1 MSNSARLSVPYP
13 VVAVRL
19 VTVALLGI
27 GFIGSGFAQNSFLWG
42 TSSTTGV
49 EQGGGLYMLDPNS
62 GAADLVGF
70 SGVTNAQRS
79 VSISGIDFHPR
90 TGVLYGV
97 VGGSGFGN
105 PGSDLIT
112 IDAETGVGTIVG
124 TISGSG
130 FDPSDQTPPS
140 GCGSLAFAPDG
151 RLFAGC
157 WEGEVGPTQGK
168 ILEIDPETGAVLEL
182 HATTNGE
189 LLTGLAFTPEGV
201 LWGSRGGNIGEGP
214 AVLYTVDP
222 DTGTILSTLPLSD
235 ADARVSSLAFAP
247 DGTLYASL
255 PQESTLATIS
265 RAFGMVTKVGSYG
278 DTVARIS
285 GLAST
290 SNVFKDCSV
299 SFDPRGA
306 SFGADGGLGE
316 TIFTLMENPA
326 TAPSSCPGSMD
337 LIASDVPWIT
347 VTDIKIVGSLI
358 GMTGRMVK
366 GPVKFQVDP
375 LGLSGAR
382 QGTISARVGLTDG
395 GSIRTTFVV
404 TQSAAEG
411 ESHEITGVLDA
422 ASGVASISPGSIV
435 SVFGFFADQTAL
447 ASSIPLS
454 FDLDGFSVTFDGMPG
469 ALFGVFA
476 GDTFDQA
483 NVQVPWGVDVS
494 DGKVEVKVHW
504 KDEAG
509 EVWSEPFE
517 VDGALASP
525 GIYMFPP
532 GSTQAIVTNFQ
543 LPDDDVIAGSW
554 AQAPGSVDPVVG
566 QAAAIGGLVIIWAN
580 GLGPV
585 VPEPLTGELP
595 PGDAPVPTKTV
606 RVTIGGQPAQ
616 VLGAVLQATNVG
628 LSQIN
633 AFVPAGVA
641 PGDNVPIVIEV
652 DCGEGKIIR
661 SRADVTIAVRAAP

>member
-1 MSNSARLSVPYP
+1 MRNSTRLSVPSP
-13 VVAVRL
+13 VMASRL
-19 VTVALLGI
+19 LAVALLGI
-27 GFIGSGFAQNSFLWG
+27 GSISSAFAQNSFLWG
-42 TSSTTGV
+42 TSSSTGV

-70 SGVTNAQRS
+70 SGIANARGS
-79 VSISGIDFHPR
+79 ISISGIDFHPR
-90 TGVLYGV
+90 TGMLYGV
-97 VGGSGFGN
+97 IGGSGFNN

-112 IDAETGVGTIVG
+112 INPETGIGTLVGTM
-124 TISGSG
+124 SGSG

-157 WEGEVGPTQGK
+157 WEGEAGPSQGK
-168 ILEIDPETGAVLEL
+168 ILEIDPETGAVLAL
-182 HATTNGE
+182 RPTTNGE
-189 LLTGLAFTPEGV
+189 LLTGLAYSPEGV
-201 LWGSRGGNIGEGP
+201 LWGSRGGNIGDGP
-214 AVLYTVDP
+214 AVLHTVNP
-222 DTGTILSTLPLSD
+222 DTGMILSTLPLSD

-265 RAFGMVTKVGSYG
+265 TASGAVTKVGSYG
-278 DTVARIS
+278 DTVARIA

-290 SNVFKDCSV
+290 SNIFKDCSV

-306 SFGADGGLGE
+306 SFGPDGGSGE

-347 VTDIKIVGSLI
+347 VTDIRIVGSLI

-366 GPVKFQVDP
+366 GPIDFQVDP
-375 LGLSGAR
+375 LGLSGTR
-382 QGTISARVGLTDG
+382 QGTISARVGLTAG
-395 GSIRTTFVV
+395 GSIRTSFVV

-411 ESHEITGVLDA
+411 ESPEITGVLDA

-447 ASSIPLS
+447 ANSIPLS

-476 GDTFDQA
+476 GDAFDQA
-483 NVQVPWGVDVS
+483 NVQVPWGVDVG

-509 EVWSEPFE
+509 EAWSEPFE
-517 VDGALASP
+517 ADGALASP

-532 GSTQAIVTNFQ
+532 GATQAIVTNFK
-543 LPDDDVIAGSW
+543 LPGDDVIAGSW
-554 AQAPGSVDPVVG
+554 AQAPGSVDSVVG
-566 QAAAIGGLVIIWAN
+566 QAAAIGGVIIIWAN

-585 VPEPLTGELP
+585 VPEPLTGDLP
-595 PGDAPVPTKTV
+595 PGAVPVPTKTV
-606 RVTIGGQPAQ
+606 RVTIGGKQAQ
-616 VLGAVLQATNVG
+616 VLGAVLQPTNVG

-633 AFVPAGVA
+633 AIVPAGVT
-641 PGDNVPIVIEV
+641 PGDKVPIIIEV
-652 DCGEGKIIR
+652 DCGDGKILS